1 MRTASGRD
9 NRSTGPDLADVQTTA
24 TATESGGHRY
34 RFDPFL
40 LPHPS
45 TSRLVLL
52 VLSLA
57 AGSMFASYW
66 VFVLGQNSWPA
77 RNRGCLDRLTVGP
90 DSAITAV
97 AGFNACLDSVVRW
110 QSVVTLLGPAALMA
124 TATLGW
130 LLAPLLIAA
139 RNGLVPLPE
148 SAGAGPELKRL
159 VAESG
164 LPPRRRPS
172 FLFVPDIHADDGWT
186 FGRRGSYRIAL
197 GSELVVPGMSPVGGD
212 TCREGGDA
220 SRQRALRAV
229 VRHELGHLRNRDV
242 DRTYLAMSAWY
253 GFAALTV
260 AEFALAAA
268 GWAGRGWLAGPPSV
282 TVALRLT
289 AVAFL
294 VHAAFAGY
302 LRAREVDADLRA
314 AADVQGRADL
324 VDTLADPDDRPLGP
338 FRGRAGTRAGWLS
351 RHPRV
356 LSRHPTMENR
366 RKAVLHP
373 ERVMTF
379 HPGET
384 AGVGLAAGLGFAEVQ
399 RAIGGLVVGHP
410 MLSSWLTGLL
420 VGLPVTG
427 VVGLA
432 AWRSRQAW
440 YAQHALAQHATAQ
453 HATPLRA
460 RRRARVW
467 APRTVSAGVA
477 LGTGLVVGNE
487 LSPRAAGD
495 WPAVISTA
503 STWFGSTT
511 LGEVSPGTALL
522 QAGVT
527 IGGCVVVTAWIVAVA
542 DALGRRMTVRA
553 DEAGGH
559 PAWSPP
565 DLRQEAPTMLFV
577 AVGALV
583 LALPLAL
590 WFHSLHALSSGW
602 TTSSL
607 AWWVQRPLPR
617 GLVVATIVL
626 ALAVPVAATAGGE
639 RRLRRAWAAVA
650 AAAVAAGLLASAVL
664 CPFAAAPAAPRPMS
678 GVSGMSGLSGQRAV
692 QDPLA
697 LPPSSQGFFVCAWL
711 GATNGR
717 PVIDALGDRQVRLA
731 LGSHLARTDDPA
743 MRVIGAAYLGEVDLS
758 GLAGT
763 SLALLRLCD
772 VERRYGRPV
781 GIGPLPVGP
790 RSGGP

>member
-1 MRTASGRD
+1 M
-9 NRSTGPDLADVQTTA
+9 
-24 TATESGGHRY
+24 
-34 RFDPFL
+34 
-40 LPHPS
+40 
-45 TSRLVLL
+45 
-52 VLSLA
+52 LSLA

-77 RNRGCLDRLTVGP
+77 KNRGCLDRLAVGP

-97 AGFNACLDSVVRW
+97 AGFNDCLDSVVRW
-110 QSVVTLLGPAALMA
+110 QSVVTLLGPAALAA

-148 SAGAGPELKRL
+148 SAQVGPELKRL
-159 VAESG
+159 VTEAG

-172 FLFVPDIHADDGWT
+172 FLFVPDIHADDAWT

-197 GSELVVPGMSPVGGD
+197 GSELVSPGTSPVGGGIS
-212 TCREGGDA
+212 RESDGT
-220 SRQRALRAV
+220 SRQRVLRAV

-260 AEFALAAA
+260 VEFALAAA
-268 GWAGRGWLAGPPSV
+268 GWAGLGWLAGPPSV
-282 TVALRLT
+282 TVALRL
-289 AVAFL
+289 AGVALL
-294 VHAAFAGY
+294 VYAAFAGY

-314 AADVQGRADL
+314 VADVQGRVDL
-324 VDTLADPDDRPLGP
+324 VDTLADPGDRPLGP
-338 FRGRAGTRAGWLS
+338 FRDRAGASAGWLS
-351 RHPRV
+351 RHPTMLSRHPTM

-373 ERVMTF
+373 ERAMTF

-384 AGVGLAAGLGFAEVQ
+384 VGVGLAAGLGFAEVQ

-432 AWRSRQAW
+432 AWRSCQAW
-440 YAQHALAQHATAQ
+440 YAQPGPARPGP
-453 HATPLRA
+453 PLPA

-477 LGTGLVVGNE
+477 LGIGLVVGNE

-495 WPAVISTA
+495 WPAVISTT

-511 LGEVSPGTALL
+511 LGEVSPRTALF
-522 QAGVT
+522 QICVT
-527 IGGCVVVTAWIVAVA
+527 IGGCVVVTGWIVAMA
-542 DALGRRMTVRA
+542 DALARRMTVHPDA
-553 DEAGGH
+553 PGGLL
-559 PAWSPP
+559 AWRPP
-565 DLRQEAPTMLFV
+565 GLRLEAPTVLFV
-577 AVGALV
+577 AVGTLV

-590 WFHSLHALSSGW
+590 WFHSLHVLSSGW
-602 TTSSL
+602 AASSL

-617 GLVVATIVL
+617 ALVVATIVL
-626 ALAVPVAATAGGE
+626 ALAVLVTAAAGGG
-639 RRLRRAWAAVA
+639 RRVQRAWAPVA
-650 AAAVAAGLLASAVL
+650 AAAVAAGLLASAL
-664 CPFAAAPAAPRPMS
+664 PHPFAGAPPVPRSGPGTGAGPETGPGTGAGPETGTGAEPAA
-678 GVSGMSGLSGQRAV
+678 GLSGQRAV

-711 GATNGR
+711 GATDGR
-717 PVIDALGDRQVRLA
+717 PVIDALGDSQVRLA
-731 LGSHLARTDDPA
+731 LGTHLARTDDPA
-743 MRVIGAAYLGEVDLS
+743 MRVIGTAYLGEVDIA
-758 GLAGT
+758 GLAET

-772 VERRYGRPV
+772 VERRYGRPA
-781 GIGPLPVGP
+781 GIGPLSVGP
-790 RSGGP
+790 QSGGP